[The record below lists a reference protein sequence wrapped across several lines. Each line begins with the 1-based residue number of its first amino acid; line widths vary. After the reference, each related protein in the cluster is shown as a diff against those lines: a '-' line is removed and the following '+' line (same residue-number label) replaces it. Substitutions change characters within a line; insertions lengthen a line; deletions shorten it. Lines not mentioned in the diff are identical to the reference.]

1 MISEPGDPS
10 GSPDSGVVVEDE
22 QDVPL
27 DTEGLRTTAA
37 RALEFLGVPAAAGL
51 SVTLVDPEQM
61 AELKQQALGVHAAT
75 DVLSFPMDSLDDPMP
90 GPLVLGD
97 IVVCP
102 AVAAR
107 QAAALGHSMDD
118 EMSQLLVHGILH
130 VLGWDHDD
138 AASERAMRANERR
151 VLSAVSSERTL

>member
-1 MISEPGDPS
+1 MTREPEDPG
-10 GSPDSGVVVEDE
+10 GSPATGVVVEDE

-27 DTEGLRTTAA
+27 DTRAICRTTA
-37 RALEFLGVPAAAGL
+37 RALEVLRVPREASL
-51 SVTLVDPEQM
+51 SVTLVAPEQM
-61 AELKQQALGVHAAT
+61 ADLKEQALGMHAAT

-107 QAAALGHSMDD
+107 QAASLGRSMDD
-118 EMSQLLVHGILH
+118 EMSQLLVHGVLH

-138 AASERAMRANERR
+138 AAAERAMRRQERL
-151 VLSAVSSERTL
+151 VLSSISSEGTL

>member
-1 MISEPGDPS
+1 MTREPEDPG
-10 GSPDSGVVVEDE
+10 GSPAGGVAVEDE

-27 DTEGLRTTAA
+27 NTEAIRRTTV
-37 RALEFLGVPAAAGL
+37 RALEVLRVPAEASL

-61 AELKQQALGVHAAT
+61 ADLKEQALGVHAAT

-107 QAAALGHSMDD
+107 QAAALGRSMDD
-118 EMSQLLVHGILH
+118 EMSQLLVHGVLH

-138 AASERAMRANERR
+138 ASAERAMRKQERL
-151 VLSAVSSERTL
+151 VLSSISSEDTL